1 MVHIT
6 EMPIKCP
13 VAPLEFAFL
22 ADSYF
27 KHKHLRDQVDIT
39 FATPLSGA
47 FTKPKATN
55 ALQHLLD
62 EKHIKIESDF
72 AIESIDNENKTIVDY
87 GGRVV
92 PFDLLV
98 TVPTNKK
105 HSAMSDHNGDIKK
118 MMIILSK
125 ATLENVYAAFV
136 LANGARMEGIEAEM
150 FFTFFGLEAIHK
162 EKLEHLHI
170 ATVGNPAM
178 HMPTLLGGL
187 PGVEAL
193 ATHMMKK
200 EMERIDM
207 PDVHEFLDI
216 LKASGVKLWACK
228 LAMDM
233 FHYKKED
240 LYDDVDGVITVGD
253 FYKQGSGVGT
263 HMLFI

>member
-1 MVHIT
+1 
-6 EMPIKCP
+6 
-13 VAPLEFAFL
+13 
-22 ADSYF
+22 
-27 KHKHLRDQVDIT
+27 
-39 FATPLSGA
+39 
-47 FTKPKATN
+47 
-55 ALQHLLD
+55 
-62 EKHIKIESDF
+62 
-72 AIESIDNENKTIVDY
+72 
-87 GGRVV
+87 
-92 PFDLLV
+92 
-98 TVPTNKK
+98 
-105 HSAMSDHNGDIKK
+105 MSEYNGEIRK

-187 PGVEAL
+187 PGVEAF

-216 LKASGVKLWACK
+216 LSASGVKLWACK

-240 LYDDVDGVITVGD
+240 LYDGVDGVLTVGD
-253 FYKQGSGVGT
+253 FYKQGSGIGT